1 MVLVCF
7 IMLFLASQNLKSKIE
22 MKKITL
28 TFSVCA
34 MLSLTVFGAGN
45 GSRSTKQ
52 SSALQS
58 KQTSTQLTGRALNA
72 AHSNMRNGQ
81 QGGNNILANYLDDCD
96 GANDTTSL
104 QARGYKTYYRSSGA
118 PGASPM
124 WHQGDDVNYFVSYN
138 GPDNGYIAADYTC
151 VTGAN
156 DIDNWL
162 VLPELNVT
170 STDVLSFYSQANPNS
185 GFPDSIRV
193 MYSAAGDSIPE
204 ATSWVELGRF
214 KVNTAGVWQQNAF
227 PATAASANGRFAIRY
242 AVVDGGPS
250 GNNSDFIGIDKIEVG
265 TPSGA
270 VDIGMANSFP
280 YQYTMFPLSQTVG
293 TTFNANV
300 KNNTLV
306 SGSTTLTVDVF
317 LNDILNQVYT
327 DQFGPFSV
335 GPGATINVGTS
346 IFTPADTGVYIVRYL
361 TSTTG
366 DSDPSNDTL
375 FQFFVVDDSSYAR
388 DYAVVDGAIAN
399 SLGVQGSPVQLGQF
413 YDAYIGG
420 TVYSVSGFLVPSA
433 PAAGTNINFS
443 VLDVAAGVPN
453 TVLGT
458 TSDYT
463 LNIAD
468 TGGVFVTLPFATA
481 VPVTGGTQFFVSHNQ
496 VDTNFVGVAICNDI
510 YTPATVLFNIAGAG
524 WNDLSAAGFTG
535 SFIVRP
541 NMNPS
546 FLGLNKIETTH
557 FMAYPNP
564 STGMVKVKVVGGMRN
579 ADVKIIDLKGQTVLT
594 GKMNEME
601 QSFDLTHLATG
612 LYTVQLSNGS
622 TIETMT
628 INIARQ

>member
-1 MVLVCF
+1 
-7 IMLFLASQNLKSKIE
+7 

-45 GSRSTKQ
+45 GSRSTAQ
-52 SSALQS
+52 PSALKA

-81 QGGNNILANYLDDCD
+81 QGGNTILANYLDDCD

-104 QARGYKTYYRSSGA
+104 QARGYKTYYRSGGA
-118 PGASPM
+118 PGATAA
-124 WHQGDDVNYFVSYN
+124 WFQGNPAVVVSYN
-138 GPDNGYIAADYTC
+138 GPDSGYIAANYQC
-151 VTGAN
+151 VTGTN
-156 DIDNWL
+156 NIDNWL
-162 VLPELNVT
+162 VLPELNVA
-170 STDVLSFYSQANPNS
+170 SSDVLSFFSQASNGS
-185 GFPDSIRV
+185 TFPDSIRV

-250 GNNSDFIGIDKIEVG
+250 GSNSDYIGIDKIEVG
-265 TPSGA
+265 TPTGA
-270 VDIGMANSFP
+270 VDVAMDNSFP

-300 KNNTLV
+300 KNNSLV
-306 SGSTTLTVDVF
+306 SGSTTLTIDVF

-366 DSDPSNDTL
+366 DSDASNDTL
-375 FQFFVVDDSSYAR
+375 FQFFVVDDSTYAR

-399 SLGVQGSPVQLGQF
+399 SLGVTGAPVQLGQL

-420 TVYSVSGFLVPSA
+420 TVYSASAFVIPSA
-433 PAAGTNINFS
+433 SAAGNNINFS
-443 VLDVAAGVPN
+443 VFDVAAGVPN
-453 TVLGT
+453 TLLGT

-463 LNIAD
+463 LSIAD
-468 TGGVFVTLPFATA
+468 TGGLFVTLPFATA
-481 VPVTGGTQFFVSHNQ
+481 VPVTGGTQFCVSHNQ
-496 VDTNFVGVAICNDI
+496 VDTNFVGIALCDDI
-510 YTPATVLFNIAGAG
+510 YTPATVLFNIDGGG
-524 WNDLSAAGFTG
+524 WTDLTAAGFTG
-535 SFIVRP
+535 SFIIRP

-622 TIETMT
+622 TVETMT